1 MTACNISVLA
11 DWNHRQMMNASD
23 HAAASITE
31 ATAAV
36 ASSALAQ
43 GMDEPWNR
51 VVKLLVLSAVATVAS
66 VANIFVI
73 SAVLMED
80 HLKKRGNSPPES
92 WQQFRTNSIR
102 QIPFLIT

>member
-1 MTACNISVLA
+1 
-11 DWNHRQMMNASD
+11 MMNASD